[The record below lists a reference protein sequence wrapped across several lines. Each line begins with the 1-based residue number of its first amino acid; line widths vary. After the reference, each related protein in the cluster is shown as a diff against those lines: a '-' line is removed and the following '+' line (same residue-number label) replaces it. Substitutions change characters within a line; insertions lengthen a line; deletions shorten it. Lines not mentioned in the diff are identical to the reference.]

1 VAYFTDNGQQVVY
14 KADTMAGIVGEKEDT
29 METLEVI
36 RTWKS
41 TRKFLDRPVEEEK
54 LQAVLEAVRRA
65 PSWANKQCWK
75 IVVVKNDDKRR
86 RLSELAFVESYFSPL
101 GYTSNPAQKGI
112 ATAPVVIVLCADP
125 SKSGNIWD
133 QTYYMTDAGI
143 ASQNLML
150 AAHDQGLGTVFVGVF
165 EEEKIR
171 GLLSIPA
178 AIRIIG
184 LFPLGYPVSP
194 GETRPRKELGEIVMH
209 EKWDE

>member
-1 VAYFTDNGQQVVY
+1 
-14 KADTMAGIVGEKEDT
+14 
-29 METLEVI
+29 METLEAI

-54 LQAVLEAVRRA
+54 LQTLLEAVRRA
-65 PSWANKQCWK
+65 PSWANMQCWK
-75 IVVVKNDDKRR
+75 LIVVKNDEKKRQ
-86 RLSELAFVESYFSPL
+86 LSELAFVESFFAPL

-112 ATAPVVIVLCADP
+112 AAAPVVIVLCADA
-125 SKSGNIWD
+125 SRSGKIWE

-171 GLLSIPA
+171 ALLNIPTT
-178 AIRIIG
+178 IRIVG
-184 LFPLGYPVSP
+184 LFPIGYPLSA
-194 GETRPRKELGEIVMH
+194 GETRPRKELEEIVMN
-209 EKWDE
+209 EKWGE